1 MLHPSTLMR
10 LFLASLSPF
19 SLGLTLE
26 HCRPL
31 HQRSAPVPLTMQ
43 HAATSSSPQ
52 QRRTFVASGLATAAA
67 AAAASSAATA
77 APGAAFAASDP
88 PPLLRLTRA
97 EISKKLARVPVFYV
111 ESALGGVVLQP
122 DGSEGLFYLSKADA
136 DRAAAAARES
146 AAAASGENSSKTP
159 RGVALAFLNDVY
171 FPLCLKSAKL
181 EMYPKGNIVGVVVD
195 EGNADV
201 PFRVVPKG
209 GEGGDVKGG
218 SVPLYFIERIALKGA
233 DPTQRNSIQK
243 PLFLSEEDC
252 RRAWGDMLAQEQ
264 RKGLPPKQQQQQQQQ
279 QQQPAERFVAVNSA
293 SDAAGEGSSSSS
305 GNNSGAVTEANGNIQ
320 PIPMVQLDLLKVIT
334 AMQRGKSELAGLP
347 ETEDMRVL
355 EFFAS
360 NEAVSEARDLYAD
373 IKINAAAR
381 TSL

>member
-1 MLHPSTLMR
+1 M
-10 LFLASLSPF
+10 
-19 SLGLTLE
+19 
-26 HCRPL
+26 
-31 HQRSAPVPLTMQ
+31 
-43 HAATSSSPQ
+43 
-52 QRRTFVASGLATAAA
+52 
-67 AAAASSAATA
+67 
-77 APGAAFAASDP
+77 
-88 PPLLRLTRA
+88 
-97 EISKKLARVPVFYV
+97 
-111 ESALGGVVLQP
+111 
-122 DGSEGLFYLSKADA
+122 
-136 DRAAAAARES
+136 
-146 AAAASGENSSKTP
+146 
-159 RGVALAFLNDVY
+159 
-171 FPLCLKSAKL
+171 
-181 EMYPKGNIVGVVVD
+181 
-195 EGNADV
+195 
-201 PFRVVPKG
+201 
-209 GEGGDVKGG
+209 
-218 SVPLYFIERIALKGA
+218 YFIERIALKGA

-334 AMQRGKSELAGLP
+334 AMQRGKAELAGLP

>member
-1 MLHPSTLMR
+1 M
-10 LFLASLSPF
+10 
-19 SLGLTLE
+19 
-26 HCRPL
+26 
-31 HQRSAPVPLTMQ
+31 
-43 HAATSSSPQ
+43 
-52 QRRTFVASGLATAAA
+52 
-67 AAAASSAATA
+67 
-77 APGAAFAASDP
+77 
-88 PPLLRLTRA
+88 
-97 EISKKLARVPVFYV
+97 
-111 ESALGGVVLQP
+111 
-122 DGSEGLFYLSKADA
+122 
-136 DRAAAAARES
+136 
-146 AAAASGENSSKTP
+146 
-159 RGVALAFLNDVY
+159 
-171 FPLCLKSAKL
+171 
-181 EMYPKGNIVGVVVD
+181 
-195 EGNADV
+195 
-201 PFRVVPKG
+201 
-209 GEGGDVKGG
+209 
-218 SVPLYFIERIALKGA
+218 YFIERIALKGA

-264 RKGLPPKQQQQQQQQ
+264 RKGLPPKQQQ